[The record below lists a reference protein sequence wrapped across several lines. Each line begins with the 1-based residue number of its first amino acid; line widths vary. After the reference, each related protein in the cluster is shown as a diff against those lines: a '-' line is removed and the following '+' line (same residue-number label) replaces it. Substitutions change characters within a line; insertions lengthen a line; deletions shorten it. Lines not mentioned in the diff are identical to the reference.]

1 MRSTIVTVF
10 ALLTVG
16 ILGSG
21 LMAGGPAQG
30 SEATSVA
37 PKAQTGQSV
46 VHRVYEGGIERFSGT
61 SLSPDGRYF
70 FTRTLGRLDLITG
83 ELRGVIKS
91 GDDLLPPATP
101 GWSESV
107 RISPDGS
114 RIAYAWFSY
123 SCDCYEIRI
132 VDTDGAN
139 HRQIMRGAPF
149 RRGAEG
155 DAGDGESGWW
165 PDVHG
170 WSPDGES
177 LLVTFWIN
185 RNTVEISL
193 VSAANGTRRVIRT
206 TDGLGPNFA
215 TLSRD
220 GRLLAYDMAEER
232 SGTESE
238 SDVFVVPVNG
248 GTPELVAGGPSHDV
262 PLGWAPDGSLL
273 VYSDRAFTE
282 GVWRLPFSDGHP
294 DGDLELLKGGLWGM
308 QPVGV
313 SGSRFA
319 YGLRTQARQVHL
331 TSIDLEHNRIGTT
344 YTPVEETLRESRSPA
359 WSADGRWL
367 AYTTD
372 EWAQGGSE
380 RAMRLIV
387 QPLAGG
393 DPREIAPEG
402 FGGFQYP
409 FWANGDRTLIAL
421 VRRGGSGGGW
431 AAIDLETGTATIMG
445 PRLDDLSAAGLD
457 PMPFVRGLRG
467 EFSPDL
473 KTFYVRGDGGQV
485 YALDLTDLERS
496 RVLVSFDEGFVGLL
510 SVSPSGDRIAFI
522 GRRRSQ
528 EQRAVWV
535 ADARTGV
542 ETALYLD
549 PRPTDR
555 NLKTPLC
562 GGSRAQWT
570 SDGQFVLFQYGESI
584 PRDAEFGPTPCKV
597 YKIPVTGGEP
607 VYIGALPAHRTWA
620 LHPDGTRLAL
630 EFGQNRS
637 EIWIMEDL
645 PGSR

>member
-21 LMAGGPAQG
+21 LMAGRPAETR
-30 SEATSVA
+30 EAIGHA
-37 PKAQTGQSV
+37 AQAQKRQPV
-46 VHRVYEGGIERFSGT
+46 VHRVYEGRIERFSGT

-70 FTRTLGRLDLITG
+70 FTRTLGKLDLITG
-83 ELRGVIKS
+83 ELGGVIRS

-107 RISPDGS
+107 RLSHDGS

-132 VDTDGAN
+132 VEADGSN
-139 HRQIMRGAPF
+139 HRLLMRGAPF
-149 RRGAEG
+149 RQAEFRQ
-155 DAGDGESGWW
+155 AGEGGESGWY
-165 PDVHG
+165 PDIHG

-177 LLVTFWIN
+177 LLVTFWLSPN
-185 RNTVEISL
+185 NTEISL
-193 VSAANGTRRVIRT
+193 VSVTNGTRRVVRS

-215 TLSRD
+215 TLSPD
-220 GRLLAYDMAEER
+220 GRILAYDIVKER
-232 SGTESE
+232 SETE

-282 GVWRLPFSDGHP
+282 GVWRLPFRDGHP
-294 DGDLELLKGGLWGM
+294 DGELELLKGGLWGT

-319 YGLRTQARQVHL
+319 YGLRTQARQVYL
-331 TSIDLEHNRIGTT
+331 TSIDLERNRIGTA
-344 YTPVEETLRESRSPA
+344 YTPVEETLRESMSPA

-367 AYTTD
+367 AYTT
-372 EWAQGGSE
+372 EEGARGSGG
-380 RAMRLIV
+380 RVNRLIV

-402 FGGFQYP
+402 FRGFQYP
-409 FWANGDRTLIAL
+409 FWADGDRTLIAL
-421 VRRGGSGGGW
+421 ARRGGSEGGW
-431 AAIDLETGTATIMG
+431 AAIDLETGAATIMG
-445 PRLDDLSAAGLD
+445 PRLDDLRAAGLD

-473 KTFYVRGDGGQV
+473 KTFYVRHAGSQIH
-485 YALDLTDLERS
+485 AFDLTDLEHS
-496 RVLVSFDEGFVGLL
+496 RVLVSFDEQGSGQL
-510 SVSPSGDRIAFI
+510 SVSPSGDKIALWT
-522 GRRRSQ
+522 RSTL
-528 EQRAVWV
+528 WV
-535 ADARTGV
+535 VDTRTG
-542 ETALYLD
+542 EKTALHDRPSRRD
-549 PRPTDR
+549 PD
-555 NLKTPLC
+555 LKSPFC
-562 GGSRAQWT
+562 AGAFVPQWT
-570 SDGQFVLFQYGESI
+570 SKGRFLLFQLAEGI

-597 YKIPVTGGEP
+597 YKIPVAGGEP

-630 EFGQNRS
+630 EYGENRS